1 MAQSQAPDRTVA
13 LPRTEPPSVKTAL
26 MQCFMHVRVELAFE
40 SMPLGMTLRQEGRRK
55 NVVEYILA
63 LAEKKHKFVHSSHF
77 YAVNLTT

>member
-1 MAQSQAPDRTVA
+1 
-13 LPRTEPPSVKTAL
+13 
-26 MQCFMHVRVELAFE
+26 MHVRVELAFE